1 MNNIRKEFTTLTIV
15 LIPVAIA
22 INIAVGTIVQRVGL
36 PLYLDSIG
44 TVLVGVLVG
53 PWAGA
58 VTGFLANVTWTVT
71 GLFTEAV
78 AWAGVAAIIG
88 ILASVFARS
97 GWMANWWKSIVAGLI
112 TGVVAAILSAPIAAY
127 VFGGVTG
134 TGTDALVAMFQT
146 FGLDILGANFAQGV
160 ISDPFDK
167 AATFLIVWAIML
179 GLPARFKARF
189 SGE

>member
-1 MNNIRKEFTTLTIV
+1 
-15 LIPVAIA
+15 
-22 INIAVGTIVQRVGL
+22 
-36 PLYLDSIG
+36 
-44 TVLVGVLVG
+44 
-53 PWAGA
+53 
-58 VTGFLANVTWTVT
+58 
-71 GLFTEAV
+71 
-78 AWAGVAAIIG
+78 
-88 ILASVFARS
+88 
-97 GWMANWWKSIVAGLI
+97 MANWWRSIVAGLI